1 MSSHFDSGI
10 QCLSLIARF
19 HQLPAEPSALKRE
32 FQHDDESL
40 ADINLIRAAKSLGF
54 KAKFIQDKV
63 EKLSAHL
70 LPAIARHEDGH
81 FFIIAKSTD
90 DEVLIQDLQNQ
101 KPETLSFAQLETIWN
116 GELLLLS
123 KRSSLLS
130 ESAKFGFSWF
140 LPALVKYKPYFSD
153 VFVASFFIQ
162 LVGLASPIFFQV
174 VIDKVLVHKGMTTLD
189 VLAVGFFIV
198 ITFEVVLTGLR
209 TYVFSHT
216 TNRVDVELGS
226 KLYKH
231 MLSLPVSYFN
241 TRRVGDTVARVKEL
255 DSIREFLTG
264 SSLTVVLD
272 VFFSFVFFA
281 VMFYYAP
288 LLTWII
294 IGTIP
299 FYFALSLLVTPTLRK
314 RLNEKFQRSAENHSF
329 LVESV
334 NGVETIKA
342 MAVEPQLRNTW
353 EDKLAD
359 YVNTSFKTSNLNNVY
374 SQVAAYI
381 NKVGGL
387 FTLYFGA
394 IAVVTGE
401 LTIGQFIAFNML
413 SQRVS
418 GPIMRLVNLWQDFQQ
433 ANISLQRLGDVL
445 NAPSEPGYNPNRAT
459 LPDIKGQVLFEDVVF
474 RYGPNRAPV
483 LNNISFQCRPGEVI
497 GIVGRSGSG
506 KSTLTKLVQ
515 RLYVP
520 ESGRV
525 MIDGV
530 DLAMVEPAWL
540 RRQVGVV
547 LQENFLFNRTVRENI
562 ALVDSGMPMEQV
574 VNAAQ
579 LAGAHEFILEL
590 PEGYDTVVG
599 EQGSSLSGGQRQ
611 RIAIARALV
620 TNPKILIFDE
630 ATSALDYESE
640 SIIQANMRRI
650 SQGRTVFI
658 IAHRLSAVK
667 DANRIMVVDKGKL
680 VEQGGHEQL
689 IKHGGIYA
697 QLYSIQ
703 SHQGIG
709 VAAKPVKQAN
719 LSKQVG
725 TANNPISPQRSV
737 RTNAQVNVQTNAQVN
752 APGSFVQKSQVIQ
765 TAPVQ
770 NTTQHTATT
779 QSSVTKAPDVQS
791 AQQGDDNAK

>member
-1 MSSHFDSGI
+1 MSYQFTSGI

-19 HQLPAEPSALKRE
+19 HQLPANPNDLKRE

-54 KAKFIQDKV
+54 KAKFIIDKTD
-63 EKLSAHL
+63 KLNAHT
-70 LPAIARHEDGH
+70 LPAIARHQNGH
-81 FFIIAKSTD
+81 FFIIAKVGAKGNN
-90 DEVLIQDLQNQ
+90 DEVLIHDLTSS
-101 KPETLSFAQLETIWN
+101 KPTTHTFDELTSFWT
-116 GELLLLS
+116 GDLLLLS
-123 KRSSLLS
+123 KRSSLIGGALT

-140 LPALVKYKPYFSD
+140 IPALIKYKTYFSD

-174 VIDKVLVHKGMTTLD
+174 VIDKVLVHRGMTTLD

-198 ITFEVVLTGLR
+198 ITFEVILTGLR

-231 MLSLPVSYFN
+231 MLSLPVAYFN

-255 DSIREFLTG
+255 DTVRDFLTG

-272 VFFSFVFFA
+272 VLFSFIFFA

-294 IGTIP
+294 VGTIP
-299 FYFALSLLVTPTLRK
+299 FYLALSLLITPTLRK
-314 RLNEKFQRSAENHSF
+314 RLEEKFQRSAENHSF

-334 NGVETIKA
+334 NGVETIKS
-342 MAVEPQLRNTW
+342 MAVEPQLRNSW
-353 EDKLAD
+353 EDKLAN
-359 YVNTSFKTSNLNNVY
+359 YVGISFKTSNLSNVY

-381 NKVGGL
+381 NKIGGL
-387 FTLYFGA
+387 LTLYFGS
-394 IAVVTGE
+394 IAVVLGE

-413 SQRVS
+413 AQRVS
-418 GPIMRLVNLWQDFQQ
+418 GPIMRLVNLWQEFQQ

-445 NAPSEPGYNPNRAT
+445 NSPSEPGYNPSRAN
-459 LPDIKGQVLFEDVVF
+459 LPDIKGQVLFEHVTF
-474 RYGPNRAPV
+474 RYGLNRPSV
-483 LNNISFQCRPGEVI
+483 LNDISFNCRPSEVI

-506 KSTLTKLVQ
+506 KSTLTKLIQ

-520 ESGRV
+520 ETGRV
-525 MIDGV
+525 LIDGV
-530 DLAMVEPAWL
+530 DLALVEPAWL
-540 RRQVGVV
+540 RRQIGVV
-547 LQENFLFNRTVRENI
+547 LQENFLFNKTVRENI
-562 ALVDSGMPMEQV
+562 ALVDPGMPIEQV
-574 VNAAQ
+574 ISSAK

-590 PEGYDTVVG
+590 PEGYDTVIG

-620 TNPKILIFDE
+620 TDPKILIFDE

-640 SIIQANMRRI
+640 SIIQANMRKI

-667 DANRIMVVDKGKL
+667 DAHRIMVVDKGRL
-680 VEQGGHEQL
+680 VEQGRHDKL
-689 IKHGGIYA
+689 IELGGIYS

-703 SHQGIG
+703 SHHGLG
-709 VAAKPVKQAN
+709 VVAKSNVKKPEN
-719 LSKQVG
+719 MVG
-725 TANNPISPQRSV
+725 
-737 RTNAQVNVQTNAQVN
+737 
-752 APGSFVQKSQVIQ
+752 G
-765 TAPVQ
+765 
-770 NTTQHTATT
+770 
-779 QSSVTKAPDVQS
+779 
-791 AQQGDDNAK
+791 